1 MPKPD
6 HPGKPRPWWRPQFT
20 LVTLLLVMLLCS
32 FLAAA
37 WSGLIRASS
46 DPDPSAML
54 GFIALSIGLPMGLM
68 ILLSLSQPIRQWIER
83 WRQQR

>member
-1 MPKPD
+1 MPQPKRS
-6 HPGKPRPWWRPQFT
+6 GKSRPWRRPQFT
-20 LVTLLLVMLLCS
+20 LVTLLLVVFLCS

-37 WSGLIRASS
+37 WSGLMRASN

-68 ILLSLSQPIRQWIER
+68 ILFSISQPIRQWIDR